1 MINNKKW
8 DEITNSTKVC
18 KCGHRIL
25 FKKSTRR
32 VICTWCGNWCY
43 KNRIDEFKDKLKKE
57 GLKINEKK
65 NQR

>member
-32 VICTWCGNWCY
+32 VICSWCGNWCY
-43 KNRIDEFKDKLKKE
+43 QNKIDEFKDKLKIE
-57 GLKINEKK
+57 SRKINVKK
-65 NQR
+65 N